1 MKKIAMLL
9 IFCCTILHAQKEN
22 FDNLWFIYFGNQQVT
37 KKLNWWTEAQFR
49 NTEAAGN
56 PQNILLRTGIGYNLS
71 ENNNNLLLGY
81 GYIIGYAEDAEQQAI
96 ASSKEHR
103 IYQQFIHKNK
113 IGKVPLQHRFRL
125 EERFLE
131 NEFKLRARYFL
142 AANVP
147 LGENFMK
154 EKSTYLSLY
163 NEIFVVPEER
173 IFDRNRIYAA
183 LGYVLNKNTRI
194 EVGYM
199 DQTTFKKGT
208 SPFSSK
214 LNQGQ
219 IQLVIFNTINFN

>member
-1 MKKIAMLL
+1 M
-9 IFCCTILHAQKEN
+9 
-22 FDNLWFIYFGNQQVT
+22 
-37 KKLNWWTEAQFR
+37 
-49 NTEAAGN
+49 
-56 PQNILLRTGIGYNLS
+56 
-71 ENNNNLLLGY
+71 
-81 GYIIGYAEDAEQQAI
+81 
-96 ASSKEHR
+96 
-103 IYQQFIHKNK
+103 
-113 IGKVPLQHRFRL
+113 QHRFRL